1 MQIALQ
7 LFRSF
12 LLIGIGAYGGGLV
25 TIPLIQHEIVVN
37 QQWLTFDQMAS
48 LLAVAQMTPGPI
60 AVNAA
65 TFVGFQV
72 NGVMGAAIA
81 TFAVILPAIL
91 ILLWLAP
98 FVDRISHNRSVFKI
112 RQGIQLGVL
121 SLILY
126 ATWSYGAIAIK
137 GWLDLLIGIA
147 AFAVLVAFEGKLHP
161 IAVIL
166 ACGVV
171 GLLVF

>member
-1 MQIALQ
+1 MQTTLQ

-12 LLIGIGAYGGGLV
+12 LLIGLGAYGGGLV
-25 TIPLIQHEIVVN
+25 TIPLIQHEIVVK

-60 AVNAA
+60 AVNTA
-65 TFVGFQV
+65 TFVGFQI
-72 NGVMGAAIA
+72 NGVAGAAIA
-81 TFAVILPAIL
+81 TFAVILPAIP

-98 FVDRISHNRSVFKI
+98 FVDRISHNRSVLKI
-112 RQGIQLGVL
+112 RKGIQLGVL

-126 ATWSYGAIAIK
+126 ATWSYGAIAIES
-137 GWLDLLIGIA
+137 WLDLLLGIA
-147 AFAVLVAFEGKLHP
+147 AFSILVAFEGKLHP
-161 IAVIL
+161 IFVIL

-171 GLLVF
+171 GPLFF

>member
-12 LLIGIGAYGGGLV
+12 LLIGMGAYGGGLV

-60 AVNAA
+60 AVNTA

-72 NGVMGAAIA
+72 NGVTGAAIA

-112 RQGIQLGVL
+112 RQGIQMGVL

-126 ATWSYGAIAIK
+126 ATWSYGVIVIK

-147 AFAVLVAFEGKLHP
+147 AFTLLVVFEGKLHP
-161 IAVIL
+161 IVVIL

>member
-1 MQIALQ
+1 MQTALQ

-12 LLIGIGAYGGGLV
+12 LLIGLGAYGGGLV

-65 TFVGFQV
+65 TFVGFQI
-72 NGVMGAAIA
+72 NGLLGAMIA

-91 ILLWLAP
+91 ILFWLAP
-98 FVDRISHNRSVFKI
+98 LVDRISHNLYMLKI

-126 ATWSYGAIAIK
+126 ATWFYGVGVTE
-137 GWLDLLIGIA
+137 GWLDLAIGIA
-147 AFAVLVAFEGKLHP
+147 AFAVLVIFEGKLHP
-161 IAVIL
+161 IFVIL
-166 ACGVV
+166 ACGVL
-171 GLLVF
+171 GLIIF

>member
-1 MQIALQ
+1 MQTSLQ

-12 LLIGIGAYGGGLV
+12 LLIGFGAYGGGLV
-25 TIPLIQHEIVVN
+25 TIPLIQREIVVN

-72 NGVMGAAIA
+72 NGVTGAAIA
-81 TFAVILPAIL
+81 TVAVILPAIL

-98 FVDRISHNRSVFKI
+98 FVDHISHNRSVFKI

-126 ATWSYGAIAIK
+126 ATWSYGTIAIK
-137 GWLDLLIGIA
+137 GWIDLLIGIA

-161 IAVIL
+161 IVVIL

-171 GLLVF
+171 GLLFF